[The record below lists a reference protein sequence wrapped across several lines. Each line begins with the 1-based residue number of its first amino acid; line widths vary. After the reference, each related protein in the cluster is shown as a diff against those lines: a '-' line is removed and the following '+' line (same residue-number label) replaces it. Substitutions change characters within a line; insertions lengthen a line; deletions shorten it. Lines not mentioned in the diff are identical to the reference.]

1 MIVSGGFGGHFV
13 VWANER
19 DEQSAIT
26 GNESRLECAVVYI
39 NAIAKVPLIVVVVE
53 NKLGIPFGVT

>member
-1 MIVSGGFGGHFV
+1 M

-26 GNESRLECAVVYI
+26 GNESRLECAVVFI